1 MPKCSPLIVTLVP
14 GGPSFGEI
22 PVTTGL
28 LAIVKKTISKLSKN
42 LLTIPF
48 GRLELKIKIILICR

>member
-28 LAIVKKTISKLSKN
+28 LAIGKKTLSESSTK
-42 LLTIPF
+42 
-48 GRLELKIKIILICR
+48 

>member
-28 LAIVKKTISKLSKN
+28 LAIGKKKQRCESSIELR
-42 LLTIPF
+42 TIPF
-48 GRLELKIKIILICR
+48 GRLELKIKNLIR

>member
-14 GGPSFGEI
+14 GGPSFGDI

-28 LAIVKKTISKLSKN
+28 LAIGKKTKSESSTKLMA
-42 LLTIPF
+42 LPL
-48 GRLELKIKIILICR
+48 GRLEMKIKKI